1 MIKFFSSMQVGL
13 GLIAL
18 IAISS
23 IIATLNP
30 QTTMYSTI
38 WYRGLLILL
47 SINLF
52 VCTARRLPGLFQK
65 LKTQI
70 TKEDLDNLRFNKAIK
85 GKIDGGS
92 LRKFEEYFK
101 EQGFNWTTL
110 SNKNKSLLIANK
122 GKLDLLA
129 PHIIHISILII
140 VIGAI
145 IGNLGGKADI
155 KCFINQTAPIPPKI
169 SAGYSLKLNDFK
181 TLYDSDNAIDN
192 WRSDFTLLKDGQV
205 ILDGSTQV
213 NKPFKYKGM
222 KFYQSAYGYNH
233 NVNILMGGTE
243 KPFSFPHN
251 RPISITDNTFML
263 FSKHGQDM
271 VLEVFQNRQLKE
283 THTLSP
289 NKELYPLEG
298 IKMTYESLSP
308 YSVIKV
314 KTDPGLPLVMSGFLL
329 MSLGFIF
336 SWFGKYQ
343 EVRVALEH
351 NKEIISFSVKT
362 KNKFIK
368 EKIYKELTNLI

>member
-1 MIKFFSSMQVGL
+1 
-13 GLIAL
+13 
-18 IAISS
+18 
-23 IIATLNP
+23 
-30 QTTMYSTI
+30 
-38 WYRGLLILL
+38 
-47 SINLF
+47 
-52 VCTARRLPGLFQK
+52 
-65 LKTQI
+65 
-70 TKEDLDNLRFNKAIK
+70 
-85 GKIDGGS
+85 
-92 LRKFEEYFK
+92 
-101 EQGFNWTTL
+101 
-110 SNKNKSLLIANK
+110 
-122 GKLDLLA
+122 LDLLA

-329 MSLGFIF
+329 MSMA
-336 SWFGKYQ
+336 S
-343 EVRVALEH
+343 ALFWTGRYTEIKVLT
-351 NKEIISFSVKT
+351 NKQQNEINFNVSCKNKTIKAEIIEEIT
-362 KNKFIK
+362 KIVQGD
-368 EKIYKELTNLI
+368 